1 MTSEQ
6 RHKNRYLRRVA
17 KRKANKEKIA
27 RECDDFEK
35 VFSYTHL
42 YKSYKKCCLGVGWK
56 ASTQL
61 YRANSALNLFATHQ
75 KLLNGTF
82 KSDGFFEFDINE
94 RGKIRHI
101 RSVKISERVVQ
112 RCLCDYALTPMFS
125 RQLVYDNGASSKG
138 KGYTFA
144 LKRLI
149 KQLNHFYNLH
159 GNKGYV
165 LLFDFSKF
173 FDNVEHWL
181 IRQIVDKTFT
191 DERIK
196 KLTNHFVDMFG
207 DKGIGLGSQVSQNI
221 ALIAANKLDHYIKEK
236 LRIKGYGRYMDDGYL
251 IHESKEYLQ
260 KCLEDIKSICQ
271 ELGLVLNLNKTRIDR
286 LDKGFTYLKI
296 RFFLTDSGKIV
307 KKIFPK
313 SVTRMRRKLKKF
325 KSFVEIGHMSEFDVY
340 QSVQSWFS
348 HTLMFNSF
356 NTRIH
361 MRQLYYNL
369 FGGQYV
375 FQNC

>member
-17 KRKANKEKIA
+17 KRQEHKERTA
-27 RECDDFEK
+27 RECDNFEK

-42 YKSYKKCCLGVGWK
+42 YKSYKKCILGVGWK
-56 ASTQL
+56 SSTQI
-61 YRANSALNLFATHQ
+61 YKSNATYNVFTTYQ
-75 KLLNGTF
+75 KLMNGTF
-82 KSDGFFEFDINE
+82 KSDGFFEFDIHE

-101 RSVKISERVVQ
+101 RSVTIRERVVQ
-112 RCLCDYALTPMFS
+112 RCLCDYAITPMFS
-125 RQLVYDNGASSKG
+125 RQLIYDNGASSKG

-144 LKRLI
+144 IKRLT
-149 KQLNHFYNLH
+149 KQLNHFYNIH

-181 IRQIVDKTFT
+181 LKEIVDKTFT

-207 DKGIGLGSQVSQNI
+207 DKGIGLGSQVSQNM

-260 KCLEDIKSICQ
+260 KCLADIKKICA
-271 ELGLVLNLNKTRIDR
+271 ELGLPLNLNKTRIAR

-296 RFFLTDSGKIV
+296 RFFLTHSGKIV
-307 KKIFPK
+307 RKIYPK

-325 KSFVEIGHMSEFDVY
+325 KTFVENGHMSAFDVY
-340 QSVQSWFS
+340 QSMQSWFS
-348 HTLMFNSF
+348 HTLMFNAF
-356 NTRIH
+356 NTRVH